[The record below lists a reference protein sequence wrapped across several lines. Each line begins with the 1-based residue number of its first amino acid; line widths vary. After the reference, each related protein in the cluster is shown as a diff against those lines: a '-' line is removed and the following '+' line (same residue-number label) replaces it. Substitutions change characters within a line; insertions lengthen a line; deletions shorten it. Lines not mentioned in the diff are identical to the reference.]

1 LDEALGKLGI
11 NLPFL
16 LSQVVNFLILF
27 VALRVFLWKPL
38 MQQLDKRRE
47 MVRKQEE
54 EAEAI
59 AHAREEIEEERAR
72 VLEDARE
79 QAKQVLAEAR
89 EQAQEITEQA
99 NVEAR
104 EKVERQVAE
113 AREAAEEERDRLL
126 GGMREQIAAL
136 SIAAT
141 QKLIGEALDE
151 RRQRALVESF
161 FSGVREGRVEVLPED
176 MGRVEGPIVVTSA
189 VPLTD
194 EEKATV
200 RKELEE
206 RVGGKVSFT
215 VDPDILGGLVIR
227 AGDRVIDG
235 SMAGRLNQLRE
246 ALV

>member
-1 LDEALGKLGI
+1 LDEALGRLGI
-11 NLPFL
+11 NIPFL
-16 LSQVVNFLILF
+16 LSQIVNFLILF

-47 MVRKQEE
+47 IVRKQEE
-54 EAEAI
+54 EAEAL
-59 AHAREEIEEERAR
+59 AQARAEIEQERAR

-79 QAKQVLAEAR
+79 QAKDVLAQAR

-104 EKVERQVAE
+104 EKVERQIAE
-113 AREAAEEERDRLL
+113 ARQAAEEERDRLL
-126 GGMREQIAAL
+126 GGMREQIATL

-141 QKLIGEALDE
+141 QKLVGEALDE
-151 RRQRALVESF
+151 QRQRALVESF
-161 FSGVREGRVEVLPED
+161 FSGVQEGRVEVLPED
-176 MGRVEGPIVVTSA
+176 VERVKGPVVVTSA

-194 EEKATV
+194 EEKATI
-200 RKELEE
+200 REDLQE
-206 RVGGKVSFT
+206 RVGGPVSFA
-215 VDPDILGGLVIR
+215 VDPELLGGLVIR

-246 ALV
+246 ALI